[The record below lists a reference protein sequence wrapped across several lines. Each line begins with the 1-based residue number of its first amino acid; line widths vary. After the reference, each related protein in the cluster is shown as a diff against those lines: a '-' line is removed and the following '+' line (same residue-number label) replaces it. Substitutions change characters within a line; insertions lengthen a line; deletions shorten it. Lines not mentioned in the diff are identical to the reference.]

1 MKRAAVILAWLACAR
16 VAQSQSLEPPPEAGE
31 GDYTLERADS
41 LDDAE
46 LEVAIAAASN
56 GGSELRRSQ
65 RVSFRGGGARGTL
78 RDGDEA
84 LSGGR
89 VEAPLAGGMLAAGR
103 LAPRWGRG
111 LALGGAGKPWIF
123 TPEDRGADARYRGRS
138 GAGVAFDTRRMGAF
152 AGRFTGHDVVG
163 ARARAGPGA
172 LGIL

>member
-1 MKRAAVILAWLACAR
+1 MNAHRLAAPIALLLFAETGAF
-16 VAQSQSLEPPPEAGE
+16 AQPPEPPPEAGE
-31 GDYTLERADS
+31 GDYTLEQADS

-46 LEVAIAAASN
+46 FEVAIGAASR

-89 VEAPLAGGMLAAGR
+89 VEAPLAGGTLAAGR

-111 LALGGAGKPWIF
+111 LALGGAAG
-123 TPEDRGADARYRGRS
+123 DRKS
-138 GAGVAFDTRRMGAF
+138 
-152 AGRFTGHDVVG
+152 VV
-163 ARARAGPGA
+163 
-172 LGIL
+172 